1 MNETVVAIKTGET
14 KEGKK
19 YDYTALWAVLAWISP
34 EAIAGLIELLNYV
47 VHADAQLGIPDEWK
61 PRIRFAAFLLAL
73 WARSVAV
80 RKPVQA

>member
-1 MNETVVAIKTGET
+1 MNETVTAIKTGET
-14 KEGKK
+14 AQGKK

-34 EAIAGLIELLNYV
+34 EAISGLVELLNYV
-47 VHADAQLGIPDEWK
+47 VHVDSGLAIPEEWK